1 MIVLLLVTGQTIIF
15 LLRLVAADRRGR
27 RRPLASGTKTVGE
40 LEDASAATPPS
51 RRRRGAGRAAD
62 RPSRPRARPTR
73 AGTRRRRDRHE
84 GPCDNTRRV
93 ARSDRSFAQ
102 EDRCTVP
109 VLATYFSVRR
119 GRDPFFKFFMRTIF
133 PKQVKEYEEKFGIR
147 FIGWFNVAHG
157 WDFDNVILLDLPDY
171 ATLDKL
177 EADEAIRA
185 LGHRAGEWIFER
197 HHSMFL
203 RERMGPDLEY
213 HP

>member
-1 MIVLLLVTGQTIIF
+1 M
-15 LLRLVAADRRGR
+15 
-27 RRPLASGTKTVGE
+27 
-40 LEDASAATPPS
+40 
-51 RRRRGAGRAAD
+51 
-62 RPSRPRARPTR
+62 
-73 AGTRRRRDRHE
+73 
-84 GPCDNTRRV
+84 
-93 ARSDRSFAQ
+93 
-102 EDRCTVP
+102 P

-147 FIGWFNVAHG
+147 FIGWYNVAHG

-177 EADEAIRA
+177 EKDEATRA

-197 HHSMFL
+197 HHSMVL
-203 RERMGPDLEY
+203 RERMGTDLEY

>member
-1 MIVLLLVTGQTIIF
+1 MPS
-15 LLRLVAADRRGR
+15 RPAAGRRCPADAATRRTSRPQR
-27 RRPLASGTKTVGE
+27 RRPG
-40 LEDASAATPPS
+40 P
-51 RRRRGAGRAAD
+51 GA
-62 RPSRPRARPTR
+62 
-73 AGTRRRRDRHE
+73 
-84 GPCDNTRRV
+84 PCDNSRRV
-93 ARSDRSFAQ
+93 AAGRPSFAQ
-102 EDRCTVP
+102 EDLRNVP

-133 PKQVKEYEEKFGIR
+133 PKQVKDYEEKFGIR

-177 EADEAIRA
+177 EADEAVRT